1 MHPDIIDLIVLSWFT
16 PAVLAGNVFTQVV
29 ERDNVE
35 GFV

>member
-1 MHPDIIDLIVLSWFT
+1 MNPNVIDLIVFGRLA

-35 GFV
+35 GFL